1 MRLFSMTFKDI
12 FDLKHLVKT
21 AYRRLDV
28 ILGSLM
34 FLIKG
39 VFKLNTLNGQ
49 RFVWLV
55 SICLSRFYW

>member
-21 AYRRLDV
+21 AYRQLDV

-34 FLIKG
+34 FLIKE
-39 VFKLNTLNGQ
+39 VKHFKRSTFCAVGRLVVPLLLLNSQ
-49 RFVWLV
+49 
-55 SICLSRFYW
+55 